1 MVDWNV
7 GYNTG
12 DYWVRIGGGGG
23 NVPYYPPAYPGT
35 YPGGVL
41 VPNQN
46 NQMIWLLLIVAGAVL
61 LLKD

>member
-23 NVPYYPPAYPGT
+23 GTVPYYPPGT
-35 YPGGVL
+35 YPGTGVL